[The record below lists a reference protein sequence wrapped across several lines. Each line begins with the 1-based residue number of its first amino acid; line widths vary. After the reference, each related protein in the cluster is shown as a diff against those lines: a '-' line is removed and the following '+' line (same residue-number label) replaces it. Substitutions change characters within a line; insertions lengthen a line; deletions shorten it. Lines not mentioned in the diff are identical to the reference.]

1 MNLIVTGVGGQGN
14 VLASRLLAYAAVRAG
29 WRVAV
34 GETFGASQRGG
45 AVSSHLR
52 LDREATPAPLI
63 PRGRADIVLGLEPLE
78 TLRVLLKF
86 GNPDTA
92 VLMNLRPVRPI
103 SCLSGQERYPEVS
116 DILGAVRALC
126 PRSQGIEAV
135 EPALALG
142 NAAVANV
149 VLLGALA
156 ETGWLPLTRD
166 ELAEALTEVLPP
178 KAWELN
184 RLALEAGAQCL
195 RQLGSAQPHA

>member
-14 VLASRLLAYAAVRAG
+14 VLASRILAYAAVRAG

-52 LDREATPAPLI
+52 LAREITPGPLI
-63 PRGRADIVLGLEPLE
+63 PRGRADIVVGLEPLE
-78 TLRVLLKF
+78 TLRVLLSYA
-86 GNPDTA
+86 NHDTA

-103 SCLSGQERYPEVS
+103 SCLSGEERYPEVAG
-116 DILGAVRALC
+116 IMGAVRALC

-142 NAAVANV
+142 NAAAANV

-156 ETGWLPLTRD
+156 ETGWLPLTRA
-166 ELAEALTEVLPP
+166 ELAGALTEVLPP
-178 KAWELN
+178 AAWELN
-184 RLALEAGAQCL
+184 RRALEAGAGCL
-195 RQLGSAQPHA
+195 HQTGAA